1 MWVSEYGGRNRTLR
15 TLNKLTALQVK
26 SLTRPGRF
34 ADGGGLYLQ
43 VSPTGTR
50 SWLFRFTRDGKARE
64 MGLGPVGTVSL
75 AEAREKALECRRAL
89 HEGLDPIEQR
99 NRLRRAAS
107 AEAAR
112 SMTFRQAA
120 KAYIEAHQ
128 AGWRNAKHASQWT
141 ATLEHYAFPIFG
153 DLDVGEVAVGD
164 VLKALEAIWRQKP
177 ETAGRVRGR
186 VEAVL
191 DWATARGHRRSENP
205 ARWRGHLD
213 KLLPARS
220 KVARVRHHPAL
231 PYAEIPGFM
240 LDLANHAGVSRRALE
255 FTILTA
261 ARTGEVIGAKVG
273 EIDFGAKVWTIPGA
287 RMKAGR
293 EHRVPLCGRALE
305 IIETVPNNGEFL
317 FVGAKNRP
325 LSNMAMLQLLERMG
339 RGDLTVHGFR
349 STFRDWAAEQ
359 TGFPNEVAEA
369 ALAHVVSDKT
379 EAAYRRGDLF
389 EKRRRLM
396 SAWAAYCRSPA
407 RNKAGNVVS
416 INAAEAS

>member
-1 MWVSEYGGRNRTLR
+1 MR

-164 VLKALEAIWRQKP
+164 VLKALEVIWRQKP

-191 DWATARGHRRSENP
+191 DWATARGHRRGENP

-293 EHRVPLCGRALE
+293 EHRVPLCARAIA
-305 IIETVPNNGEFL
+305 IIEGIQRDGDHL
-317 FVGAKNRP
+317 FPGAKEGRP
-325 LSNMAMLQLLERMG
+325 LSNMAMTKVLASLG
-339 RGDLTVHGFR
+339 RTDSTVHGFR
-349 STFRDWAAEQ
+349 SSFRDWAAEQ
-359 TGFPNEVAEA
+359 TGFANEVCEA
-369 ALAHVVSDKT
+369 ALAHVVGDKV

-396 SAWAAYCRSPA
+396 EAWAAYCCSPS
-407 RNKAGNVVS
+407 RNKSGNVVP